1 MALDGCFP
9 KGKIA
14 SLNKN
19 SRGDFPYSESASS
32 FSPTSSLR
40 CVCPP
45 AELRVGMKEADKK
58 FAAVPAET
66 VQNRKALCAICRTK
80 LNIIYVR

>member
-1 MALDGCFP
+1 MLEMVYPRKDIELPRISVALDGCQSWC
-9 KGKIA
+9 KIA
-14 SLNKN
+14 SLSKN
-19 SRGDFPYSESASS
+19 LRRDFPYSESASS

-58 FAAVPAET
+58 FAAET
-66 VQNRKALCAICRTK
+66 E
-80 LNIIYVR
+80 